1 MCKLP
6 GQGLPAD
13 RSQPEVGCSPPLTVL
28 PLGTQVCPLPAPSPD
43 VPWVALPSPPEAS
56 PVPPSWTRSPLAPG
70 PRPQAPRP
78 LVLSRGL
85 LEALPPQA
93 SRGRP
98 RHVTQS
104 WGGGREQPRLVS
116 SGLFWF

>member
-1 MCKLP
+1 MCRLP

-13 RSQPEVGCSPPLTVL
+13 RSQPEVGCSPPLTAL
-28 PLGTQVCPLPAPSPD
+28 PLGTQVCPSPAPSPD

-70 PRPQAPRP
+70 PRP

-104 WGGGREQPRLVS
+104 WGGGREQPGLVS